1 MYSCCLHAWVGVS
14 ESRYCICEIPVMT
27 NICHCDTVISLGE
40 ISLWCFALYQSFT
53 LISTFTSF
61 HITKVHHLGP
71 SHHFCLIYIYSF
83 LYLTRVS
90 SFTLALSPLG
100 FHRLL
105 HCLHQDLSLTG
116 YGYRLEAS
124 WTRSQGTRRP
134 TTSGKHLKLTTQPF
148 LTCRRRFTLP
158 DDVFDSSLSDWN
170 IWILLKN
177 LSGIESRIIF
187 WGGVFIKLH
196 PLEFLVWSSRASI

>member
-1 MYSCCLHAWVGVS
+1 MASAAEVNPADGQNHPGCYLDACAKNHT
-14 ESRYCICEIPVMT
+14 YINDYHI
-27 NICHCDTVISLGE
+27 ISYHP
-40 ISLWCFALYQSFT
+40 SFSFT
-53 LISTFTSF
+53 AS
-61 HITKVHHLGP
+61 VQ

-90 SFTLALSPLG
+90 GFTLALSPLG

-134 TTSGKHLKLTTQPF
+134 TTSGKHLKLITQPF

-187 WGGVFIKLH
+187 
-196 PLEFLVWSSRASI
+196 